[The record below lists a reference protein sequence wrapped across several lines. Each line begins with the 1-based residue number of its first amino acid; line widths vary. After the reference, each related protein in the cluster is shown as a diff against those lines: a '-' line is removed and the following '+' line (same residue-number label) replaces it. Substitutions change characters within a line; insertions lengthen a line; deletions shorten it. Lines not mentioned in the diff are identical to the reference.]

1 MFVCLS
7 KPLGVFGALQEGSG
21 NAGVCILFISFTSI
35 LAHFWYS
42 LQIINFL
49 HPFSTT
55 MYTLTGN
62 SVGDSTDKIPDGF
75 LQELLQRFPFA
86 GSSSPMPGN
95 GQATTED
102 VRSEDEYAIYEQ
114 DDEDDD

>member
-1 MFVCLS
+1 M
-7 KPLGVFGALQEGSG
+7 
-21 NAGVCILFISFTSI
+21 
-35 LAHFWYS
+35 
-42 LQIINFL
+42 
-49 HPFSTT
+49 
-55 MYTLTGN
+55 
-62 SVGDSTDKIPDGF
+62 DKIPDGF